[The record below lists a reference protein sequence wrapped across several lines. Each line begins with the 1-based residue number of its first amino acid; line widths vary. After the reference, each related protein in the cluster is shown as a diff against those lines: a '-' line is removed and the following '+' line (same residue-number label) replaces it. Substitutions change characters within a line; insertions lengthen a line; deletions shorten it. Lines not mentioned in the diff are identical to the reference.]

1 MFRAWL
7 FLAALSAGVAW
18 GGGPAYSA
26 DSIVNGANF
35 APGPFAP
42 NSIITIFG
50 SNLAFNAA
58 GVTADITSTLP
69 TQLSDVR
76 VYVNNTPTALIY
88 VCPTQINLVIPSNL
102 KIGPVPI
109 RVVRQGLTGPEISLT
124 LVDAA
129 PQFFA
134 DHNNYVLAQHG
145 ADYSQITPDSPAVA
159 GETIVVYATGL
170 GLTSPNALA
179 GQIDRTAAP
188 ITSPLQLS
196 LGGVA
201 FPPDHIE
208 YAGLTPGT
216 AGVYQMNLML
226 PNDLPAG
233 NLEIIAGVGAQTSI
247 PGVSLP
253 TQSAQ
258 PAQPS
263 TAGTR

>member
-1 MFRAWL
+1 MFRKWL
-7 FLAALSAGVAW
+7 FLAALSAGVVW
-18 GGGPAYSA
+18 GDGPTYSA

-58 GVTADITSTLP
+58 GVTANTTNTLP

-76 VYVNNTPTALIY
+76 VYVNNTNTPLIY

-102 KIGPVPI
+102 KAGTVPI

-129 PQFFA
+129 PQLFA
-134 DHNNYVLAQHG
+134 DPNHYVLAQHG

-170 GLTSPNALA
+170 GRTLPNAFA
-179 GQIDRTAAP
+179 GEIDRTAAP
-188 ITSPLQLS
+188 ITSPLQIA
-196 LGGVA
+196 LGGVP
-201 FPPDHIE
+201 FPSDHIE

-216 AGVYQMNLML
+216 AGVYQLNLML
-226 PNDLPAG
+226 PDDLPAG
-233 NLEIIAGVGAQTSI
+233 DLEIIAGVGAQTSI
-247 PGVSLP
+247 AGVSLP
-253 TQSAQ
+253 TQSA
-258 PAQPS
+258 PAAQPS
-263 TAGTR
+263 SGGTR

>member
-7 FLAALSAGVAW
+7 FLAALSTGVLW
-18 GGGPAYSA
+18 GDGPTYSA
-26 DSIVNGANF
+26 DSIVNSANF

-50 SNLAFNAA
+50 ANLAFNAA
-58 GVTADITSTLP
+58 GAVADVTNTLP
-69 TQLSDVR
+69 TVLSDVR
-76 VYVNNTPTALIY
+76 VYVNNTTVPLVY
-88 VCPTQINLVIPSNL
+88 VCPKQINLVIPSNL
-102 KIGPVPI
+102 KAGTVPI

-129 PQFFA
+129 PQLFA
-134 DHNNYVLAQHG
+134 DPNNYVLAQHG

-170 GLTSPNALA
+170 GRTLPNAFA
-179 GQIDRTAAP
+179 GEIDRTPAP
-188 ITSPLQLS
+188 IASSLQLS
-196 LGGVA
+196 LGGA
-201 FPPDHIE
+201 PFPADHIQ

-216 AGVYQMNLML
+216 AGVYQMNLQL
-226 PNDLPAG
+226 PDDLPAG
-233 NLEIIAGVGAQTSI
+233 NLEIVAAVGAQASI

-253 TQSAQ
+253 TQSAP

-263 TAGTR
+263 GAGTR